1 LIRASVQTSLCF
13 SLFVYVFVGMLS
25 RAYVLVLSLKFVRL
39 CMCVCMCVC
48 LCFCIF
54 LNLCVCTYLYAKTCM
69 CMWMVFCTR
78 KPSTTSKLVYK
89 TSYETNGAMLDSC
102 RSATS
107 ARPSA
112 VGHLSVRPDHRHVK
126 RLRMWLFCH
135 VYVGLLFARAHLD
148 SERIQASWVT
158 TCLCMQYASQ
168 MRQCTLLQS
177 YQTESRTRTRTRA
190 STHTH
195 THTHTH
201 TRWRMTAHVYTHK
214 HTHTQ
219 ELKKG
224 QQYCFGM
231 FVCWCVCGFTCC
243 VCL

>member
-1 LIRASVQTSLCF
+1 MSASVQTSLCF

-25 RAYVLVLSLKFVRL
+25 RAYVLVLLLKFVRL
-39 CMCVCMCVC
+39 CMYVCMCVC
-48 LCFCIF
+48 LCFCMCSSLYIYTYM
-54 LNLCVCTYLYAKTCM
+54 CVKTCM
-69 CMWMVFCTR
+69 CSCMVNCTQ

-148 SERIQASWVT
+148 SERIQAS
-158 TCLCMQYASQ
+158 
-168 MRQCTLLQS
+168 
-177 YQTESRTRTRTRA
+177 
-190 STHTH
+190 
-195 THTHTH
+195 
-201 TRWRMTAHVYTHK
+201 
-214 HTHTQ
+214 
-219 ELKKG
+219 
-224 QQYCFGM
+224 
-231 FVCWCVCGFTCC
+231 
-243 VCL
+243 